1 MALGQALSPNEK
13 TMDVSRG
20 RQAAK
25 PSDIPAR
32 GLMDVFWRVYAGI
45 TEDRIMLIAAGVT
58 YYLLL
63 ALFPAASAL
72 VSIYGFVSDPAAIAD
87 RIAFLS
93 AIMPADALNIF
104 LDQVRALT
112 SEQNTTLS
120 IALVGGLALAIWS
133 ANNGMKALF
142 EAMNVAYAETE
153 KRNIIRLNLISLL
166 FTLGALL
173 LAIVVIF
180 AMGVVPAILKYLWL
194 DQWTENII
202 RFVRWPVMMLFVG
215 GGIMMI
221 YRFGPSREPARMR
234 WLTWGAAFATVAWL
248 AASMAVTWYLSNIA
262 DYNATYGTL
271 GALIGFMVWTWIS
284 VIIVIVGAEI
294 NAELEHQTA
303 RDTTT
308 GPPQPLGD
316 RGAYMADT
324 VGEDSDSK
332 A

>member
-1 MALGQALSPNEK
+1 VALGQALSPNEK
-13 TMDVSRG
+13 TMDMSRG
-20 RQAAK
+20 RHAAK
-25 PSDIPAR
+25 PSEIPAR

-45 TEDRIMLIAAGVT
+45 SEDRIMLIAAGVT

-112 SEQNTTLS
+112 SEQGATLS
-120 IALVGGLALAIWS
+120 IGLIGGLALAIWS

-142 EAMNVAYAETE
+142 EAMNVAYAESE
-153 KRNIIRLNLISLL
+153 KRSIIRLNLISLL

-173 LAIVVIF
+173 LAIVVIVS
-180 AMGVVPAILKYLWL
+180 MGVVPAVLKYMWL
-194 DQWTENII
+194 DRWTETII
-202 RFVRWPVMMLFVG
+202 RFARWPVMMLFVA

-221 YRFGPSREPARMR
+221 YRFGPSREPARLR

-248 AASMAVTWYLSNIA
+248 AASMAVTWYLGNIA

-303 RDTTT
+303 QDTTT
-308 GPPQPLGD
+308 GPPEPLGD
-316 RGAYMADT
+316 RGAFMADT
-324 VGEDSDSK
+324 VGEGADKK